1 MSLEKSRF
9 YYKVYGLE
17 VESEININEF
27 VSIEDINAENKVNIV
42 YANMPLNIK
51 EDIKNNK
58 KSSFS
63 KAECWFHINDVAT
76 YRVTGGNL
84 IEFEPCEN
92 ADPYLLRV
100 FLMCSCLGFIMI
112 QRDIVAIHGG
122 TIVIDNKAII
132 LTGNRGA
139 GKSTLTT
146 GLRLKGYPFI
156 SDDVAAIEI
165 KDNIPMVKH
174 GFPYQKLCSSAMD
187 KLGYDKENYFSF
199 MSDTEIKYLVNAHD
213 DFIYEDTRLFA
224 LCELSVGDVEDVQ
237 IEEIKGSEKLNKLI
251 SNRYRVEFVQAMGGI
266 SPIAFKTLLQ
276 IAKNIKFYKIIRP
289 NGQFT
294 VDKQIELLLERVYC
308 KERV

>member
-76 YRVTGGNL
+76 YRVTGGDL

-146 GLRLKGYPFI
+146 ALRLKGYPFI

-251 SNRYRVEFVQAMGGI
+251 ANRYRVEFVQAMGGI

>member
-27 VSIEDINAENKVNIV
+27 VSIEDINVENKVNIV

-146 GLRLKGYPFI
+146 ALRLKGYPFI

-165 KDNIPMVKH
+165 KDSIPMVKH

-251 SNRYRVEFVQAMGGI
+251 SNRYRVEFVQVMGGI

>member
-146 GLRLKGYPFI
+146 ALRLKGYPFI

-165 KDNIPMVKH
+165 KDSIPMVKH

-199 MSDTEIKYLVNAHD
+199 MSDTEIKYLVDAHD

-251 SNRYRVEFVQAMGGI
+251 SNRYRVEFVQVMGGI

>member
-1 MSLEKSRF
+1 
-9 YYKVYGLE
+9 
-17 VESEININEF
+17 
-27 VSIEDINAENKVNIV
+27 
-42 YANMPLNIK
+42 
-51 EDIKNNK
+51 
-58 KSSFS
+58 
-63 KAECWFHINDVAT
+63 
-76 YRVTGGNL
+76 
-84 IEFEPCEN
+84 
-92 ADPYLLRV
+92 
-100 FLMCSCLGFIMI
+100 MI

-187 KLGYDKENYFSF
+187 KLGYDKEKYFSF

-251 SNRYRVEFVQAMGGI
+251 ANRYRVEFVQAMGGI
-266 SPIAFKTLLQ
+266 SPIAFKILLQ

-289 NGQFT
+289 NGKFT
-294 VDKQIELLLERVYC
+294 VDKQIELLEEKIKILQSIN
-308 KERV
+308 

>member
-1 MSLEKSRF
+1 MVLNN
-9 YYKVYGLE
+9 YCVYGLNIK
-17 VESEININEF
+17 SEIEIDEFEKISNIFNDDL
-27 VSIEDINAENKVNIV
+27 VV
-42 YANMPLNIK
+42 IK
-51 EDIKNNK
+51 YSKMDQEIK
-58 KSSFS
+58 KSILEDR
-63 KAECWFHINDVAT
+63 KIQLYQNKIWFHIDNIAT
-76 YRVTGGNL
+76 YCITNGNK
-84 IEFEPCEN
+84 IEVELCDN
-92 ADPYLLRV
+92 ADMKLMKIYV
-100 FLMCSCLGFIMI
+100 MCSCLGFIMI

-187 KLGYDKENYFSF
+187 KLGYDKEKYFSF

-224 LCELSVGDVEDVQ
+224 LCELSVGDVEEVQ

-251 SNRYRVEFVQAMGGI
+251 ANRYRVEFVQAMGGI
-266 SPIAFKTLLQ
+266 SPIAFKILLQ

-294 VDKQIELLLERVYC
+294 VDKQIELLEEKIKILQSIN
-308 KERV
+308 

>member
-1 MSLEKSRF
+1 MSFEKSEF
-9 YYKVYGLE
+9 YYRVYGLD
-17 VESEININEF
+17 VKSEIKIDEFVPIENIN
-27 VSIEDINAENKVNIV
+27 VENKVNIV

-92 ADPYLLRV
+92 ADPYLLRG

-251 SNRYRVEFVQAMGGI
+251 SNRYRVEFVQVMGGI

>member
-76 YRVTGGNL
+76 YRITGGNL

-165 KDNIPMVKH
+165 KDSIPMVKH

-199 MSDTEIKYLVNAHD
+199 MSDTEIKYLVDAHD

-224 LCELSVGDVEDVQ
+224 LCELSIGDVEDVQ

-251 SNRYRVEFVQAMGGI
+251 ANRYRVEFVQAMGGI